1 MGKEVPCGAGSWPDV
16 QENVTRVFD
25 MMGGAAKMIEPNSTV
40 VLKPNRGTRAP
51 RSSPCAPTGSKL
63 RAASLR

>member
-1 MGKEVPCGAGSWPDV
+1 MSKKSLVALAHGLDV

-40 VLKPNRGTRAP
+40 VLKPNAAP
-51 RSSPCAPTGSKL
+51 SSV
-63 RAASLR
+63 R

>member
-1 MGKEVPCGAGSWPDV
+1 MSKKSLVALAHGLDV

-40 VLKPNRGTRAP
+40 VLKPNAGHAAGVRRVHPPRDRTRRHP
-51 RSSPCAPTGSKL
+51 
-63 RAASLR
+63 

>member
-1 MGKEVPCGAGSWPDV
+1 MSKKSLVALAHGLDV

-40 VLKPNRGTRAP
+40 VLKPNAGHAAP
-51 RSSPCAPTGSKL
+51 FLREPCFHPVWGN
-63 RAASLR
+63 

>member
-1 MGKEVPCGAGSWPDV
+1 MSKKSLVALAHGLDV

-40 VLKPNRGTRAP
+40 VLKPGVRRVHPP
-51 RSSPCAPTGSKL
+51 RDRPRRHP
-63 RAASLR
+63 

>member
-1 MGKEVPCGAGSWPDV
+1 MSKKSLVALAHGLDV

-40 VLKPNRGTRAP
+40 VLKPNAGTRSPEFAVCTTRDRP
-51 RSSPCAPTGSKL
+51 RRHP
-63 RAASLR
+63 

>member
-1 MGKEVPCGAGSWPDV
+1 MSKKSLVALAHGLDV

-40 VLKPNRGTRAP
+40 VLKPNAGHAAP
-51 RSSPCAPTGSKL
+51 RSSPCAPTPRPSAPSSM
-63 RAASLR
+63 R

>member
-1 MGKEVPCGAGSWPDV
+1 MSKKSLVALAHGLDV

-40 VLKPNRGTRAP
+40 VLKPNT
-51 RSSPCAPTGSKL
+51 L
-63 RAASLR
+63 RFRHNRWYDTFLSRI

>member
-1 MGKEVPCGAGSWPDV
+1 MSKKSLVALAHGLDV

-40 VLKPNRGTRAP
+40 VLKPQRGARG
-51 RSSPCAPTGSKL
+51 SPGVRRVHPP
-63 RAASLR
+63 